1 MENKGFAFFF
11 VFISSAFFAT
21 AQSDS
26 AAKEAI
32 KMRNNIDVYLQE
44 NLGNKPITN
53 KEKLM
58 ANKIDSLVNLTRQL
72 SNQISALEKSP
83 KPTQVNQGLS
93 RQTYSVYF
101 SSNSCVISQDGI
113 AMIEKIVNQYPNAS
127 FEIKGYAD
135 AYGNADYN
143 LNLSMKRASDI
154 RLKLKGLLPNSNIE
168 IVAAEHNK
176 NAINSTAHLFRKV
189 DIIVQ

>member
-72 SNQISALEKSP
+72 ANQISALEKSP

-101 SSNSCVISQDGI
+101 SFKFMCYFSRWNCHD
-113 AMIEKIVNQYPNAS
+113 
-127 FEIKGYAD
+127 
-135 AYGNADYN
+135 
-143 LNLSMKRASDI
+143 R
-154 RLKLKGLLPNSNIE
+154 
-168 IVAAEHNK
+168 K
-176 NAINSTAHLFRKV
+176 NC
-189 DIIVQ
+189 